1 MEADWSVEIAPEL
14 PEIHVPWEGFIDLRQ
29 TDLRQTPA
37 ELQAIAEAARF
48 PALAHALTTLNTHE
62 SSVFTAKSDI
72 WTMPDAEI
80 DPYEFAALPENAHCG
95 VASYI
100 DLLARD
106 TASLASF
113 EFHESRA
120 RQIVHELHGLDL
132 LNGRIDLVIRA
143 AVVDGVEGYGI
154 TLYAAGCGT
163 GIAQARTSW
172 ESVLTAAVLA
182 TIRTTGSTSPP
193 ALHTGE

>member
-1 MEADWSVEIAPEL
+1 MEADWSVEIGPEL
-14 PEIHVPWEGFIDLRQ
+14 PEIHVPWEGFV
-29 TDLRQTPA
+29 DLRQTPA

-48 PALAHALTTLNTHE
+48 PALARALMKLNSHK
-62 SSVFTAKSDI
+62 SSVFTAKSDV
-72 WTMPDAEI
+72 WSMTDAEI

-95 VASYI
+95 AASYI

-106 TASLASF
+106 AASLASF

-120 RQIVHELHGLDL
+120 RQIAQELHGLDL
-132 LNGRIDLVIRA
+132 SNGRVDLVIRA
-143 AVVDGVEGYGI
+143 AVVDGREGYGI

-163 GIAQARTSW
+163 DVPGALTSW

-182 TIRTTGSTSPP
+182 TIRSTGNTSPP
-193 ALHTGE
+193 AQHTGE